1 MSLPAREHELRT
13 FLAAL
18 PPEKATRLAIAVER
32 ARLTGERSLPS
43 AMILDGLRPTLRQFA
58 PRRTP
63 TALRLFCEP
72 FSDFLVDERDFK
84 QTGRI
89 SRSTIASLWQWL
101 SREGLRERLAQR
113 EAAIVAALLARDAAE
128 EERQVRQL
136 QQEAAAALGAAFSR
150 AMSGGPEQRSLVS
163 KFGGD
168 DAFADAQEIALLL
181 SGVSHLT
188 PLRGLL
194 PRRIDMLSEQN
205 QALVRDL
212 YEELAADKPE
222 LCTYVGLLVLNRLRR
237 PWEVLRLA
245 SIRASKAD
253 APLFRTQD
261 MAIIGD
267 ILLADMEHL
276 ALDIASVRPDAIDT
290 DAILNRLDRFTQMSS
305 GLVREIGSRRD
316 GKWGQRLIKIRQL
329 ASDAM
334 DMLIARV
341 PREIALALPMQR
353 PAGVVAR
360 GPGRADL
367 AREPEL
373 ARIERA
379 LAWGRLLAGAT
390 PYAGAGG
397 FHKSHKQAFE
407 EVSAYLTAYSES
419 AVGALRTLDPSR
431 RPRAK
436 TYLVHAEALSAT
448 ILGHEEA
455 EQMRT
460 RVQAVLSR

>member
-1 MSLPAREHELRT
+1 MSSPAREHELRN

-18 PPEKATRLAIAVER
+18 PPEKATRLAIAIER
-32 ARLTGERSLPS
+32 ARLTGEKSLPS
-43 AMILDGLRPTLRQFA
+43 ALILEGLRPALRRSA

-63 TALRLFCEP
+63 TAQRLFCEP

-89 SRSTIASLWQWL
+89 SRSTISAVWQWL
-101 SREGLRERLAQR
+101 AREGLRERLAQR
-113 EAAIVAALLARDAAE
+113 EAAIVAAVLARDSAE

-136 QQEAAAALGAAFSR
+136 QQEAASALAVAFNRAQGGGQELRALSSR
-150 AMSGGPEQRSLVS
+150 L
-163 KFGGD
+163 GGD
-168 DAFADAQEIALLL
+168 DALADAQEIALLL
-181 SGVSHLT
+181 SASSELM

-212 YEELAADKPE
+212 YEELAARKPE
-222 LCTYVGLLVLNRLRR
+222 LCPYVGLLVLSRLRR

-245 SIRASKAD
+245 AIRATHAD
-253 APLFRTQD
+253 EPLFRQQD

-276 ALDIASVRPDAIDT
+276 ALDIASMRPDAMDT
-290 DAILNRLDRFTQMSS
+290 DALLNRLDRFTQMSS

-341 PREIALALPMQR
+341 PREIAAALPMQK
-353 PAGVVAR
+353 AGGMSGR

-367 AREPEL
+367 TREPEL

-397 FHKSHKQAFE
+397 FHKSHKQSFE
-407 EVSAYLTAYSES
+407 EVSAYLTGYCES
-419 AVGALRTLDPSR
+419 ATATLRTLDPSR
-431 RPRAK
+431 RPRAQ
-436 TYLVHAEALSAT
+436 TYLTHAQALSAT

-455 EQMRT
+455 EQMRRRSGT
-460 RVQAVLSR
+460 GLAE

>member
-1 MSLPAREHELRT
+1 MSSPAREHELRN

-32 ARLTGERSLPS
+32 SRLTGERSLPS
-43 AMILDGLRPTLRQFA
+43 GLILDGLRPTLRQFA

-63 TALRLFCEP
+63 TAQRLFCEP

-84 QTGRI
+84 QPGRI
-89 SRSTIASLWQWL
+89 SRSTIAALWQWL
-101 SREGLRERLAQR
+101 AREGLRERLAQR
-113 EAAIVAALLARDAAE
+113 EAAIVAAILARDATE
-128 EERQVRQL
+128 EEQQVRQL
-136 QQEAAAALGAAFSR
+136 QQEAAGALAAAFNR
-150 AMSGGPEQRSLVS
+150 AMSGGPEQRSLAS
-163 KFGGD
+163 RFGGD
-168 DAFADAQEIALLL
+168 DALADAQEIALLL
-181 SGVSHLT
+181 SGASELM

-212 YEELAADKPE
+212 YEELAIRKPE
-222 LCTYVGLLVLNRLRR
+222 LCPYVGLLVLSRLRR

-245 SIRASKAD
+245 AIRSSKGD
-253 APLFRTQD
+253 EPLFRQQD

-267 ILLADMEHL
+267 ILLADMEHM
-276 ALDIASVRPDAIDT
+276 ALDIASVRPDAMDT

-341 PREIALALPMQR
+341 PREIAAALPMQK
-353 PAGVVAR
+353 AGGMVTRA
-360 GPGRADL
+360 PGRADL
-367 AREPEL
+367 SREPEL
-373 ARIERA
+373 GRIERA

-390 PYAGAGG
+390 PYAGGGG
-397 FHKSHKQAFE
+397 FHKSHKQAFD
-407 EVSAYLTAYSES
+407 EVSTYLMGYSES
-419 AVGALRTLDPSR
+419 VVAALRTLDPAR
-431 RPRAK
+431 RPRAQ
-436 TYLVHAEALSAT
+436 TYLVHAQALSAT

-455 EQMRT
+455 EQMRRRAGT
-460 RVQAVLSR
+460 GLAE